1 MKKILL
7 ATSPETLIDT
17 EKGILN
23 RADLKIFT
31 TTSGKEALSI
41 HRDKKVDLI
50 IIELEMPDIN
60 GDTLCS
66 IIRKDDELKKVSL
79 IIICNNDVSDIKRY
93 SKCRAN
99 SYITRPINPVLLME
113 KVSELINIAERKAY
127 RVILNASV
135 EGKHMNK
142 SFISY
147 PRNISSSGIL
157 IETDKVLA
165 VGDKILCS
173 FYLRNSIIINQGKIV
188 RTDKKTI
195 ESDINQ
201 YGIKF
206 SHLTRNSKSA
216 IEVYIEEKS
225 RNK

>member
-7 ATSPETLIDT
+7 VTSPKTLIDT
-17 EKGILN
+17 EEGILN
-23 RADLKIFT
+23 RTDLKIFT

-50 IIELEMPDIN
+50 IIELDMPEMN

-79 IIICNNDVSDIKRY
+79 IIICNTDISDIKRY
-93 SKCRAN
+93 SKCSAN
-99 SYITRPINPVLLME
+99 SYITRPINPVILME
-113 KVSELINIAERKAY
+113 KVGQLINIAERKSY
-127 RVILNASV
+127 RAILNASV
-135 EGKHMNK
+135 NGTLMNK
-142 SFISY
+142 SFICYS
-147 PRNISSSGIL
+147 RDISSSGIL

-165 VGDKILCS
+165 VGDTLLCS
-173 FYLRNSIIINQGKIV
+173 FYLRNSIIINEGKVV
-188 RTDKKTI
+188 RSAKKEI
-195 ESDINQ
+195 ESNINQ

>member
-7 ATSPETLIDT
+7 ATSPKTLIDT

-23 RADLKIFT
+23 RTDLKIFT

-41 HRDKKVDLI
+41 HRDEKVDLAI
-50 IIELEMPDIN
+50 LELEMPEIN

-79 IIICNNDVSDIKRY
+79 IIICNNNLSDMKRY

-99 SYITRPINPVLLME
+99 SYIAIPINPVILME
-113 KVSELINIAERKAY
+113 KVSELINISERKSY

-135 EGKHMNK
+135 NGQHMNQ
-142 SFISY
+142 SFLCYS
-147 PRNISSSGIL
+147 RDISSSGIL

-165 VGDKILCS
+165 AGDTILCS
-173 FYLRNSIIINQGKIV
+173 FYLRNSIIISEGKVV
-188 RTDKKTI
+188 RSDKKTI

-201 YGIKF
+201 YGINF
-206 SHLTRNSKSA
+206 SDLTPNSKST
-216 IEVYIEEKS
+216 IEAYIKGKS